1 VHYLVTGH
9 TGFKG
14 AWLVMLLN
22 ELGHEVSGIA
32 LDPEPDSLFES
43 ADVSELLTADFRQ
56 DIRDADATAKL
67 VRTCS
72 PDVVVHL
79 AAQPLVRR
87 SYFDPRE
94 TVETN
99 VIGTMNVL
107 DAVRGTKGV
116 QAQVIV
122 TTDKVYR
129 NVNQSAG
136 YLEADPLGGHDPYS
150 ASKAMADILTE
161 SWVKSFEGPPTATAR
176 AGNVIG
182 GGDMGSDR
190 LLPDLVRAF
199 RSGDVPYLRY
209 PDAVRPWQHVLD
221 CLNGYLALTTALLE
235 GRGHGA
241 WNFGPGDQG
250 LVTVGELADSVAQMW
265 GASAEWETTT
275 GEEPHEAHLLA
286 LNSRRAESELGW
298 QNRLDFSDAVAWTVS
313 WYQRVDAGESPR
325 QVTLEQ
331 IGDFLRLTG
340 KPKLEATP

>member
-14 AWLVMLLN
+14 AWLAMLLT

-43 ADVSELLTADFRQ
+43 ANVSELLTADVRQ
-56 DIRDADATAKL
+56 DIRDADATARL
-67 VRTCS
+67 VRACS

-79 AAQPLVRR
+79 AAQPLVRQ
-87 SYFDPRE
+87 SYIDPRG

-107 DAVRGTKGV
+107 DAVREVSGV
-116 QAQVIV
+116 KAQVIV

-129 NVNQSAG
+129 NVNQAAG
-136 YLEADPLGGHDPYS
+136 YVEADPLGGHDPYS

-161 SWVKSFEGPPTATAR
+161 SWVKSFAGPPTATAR

-182 GGDMGSDR
+182 GGDMSTDR
-190 LLPDLVRAF
+190 LLPDLIRAF
-199 RSGDVPYLRY
+199 RSGDVPNLRY

-221 CLNGYLALTTALLE
+221 CLNGYMHLTTALLE
-235 GRGHGA
+235 GRGLGA

-250 LVTVGELADSVAQMW
+250 LVTVGALADSVTKAW
-265 GASAEWETTT
+265 GTSTHWKTPG

-286 LNSRRAESELGW
+286 LDSGRAELELGW
-298 QNRLDFSDAVAWTVS
+298 RNSLNFSDAVAWTVS
-313 WYQRVDAGESPR
+313 WYQRIDAGESPR

-331 IGDFLRLTG
+331 IGDFLRLNE
-340 KPKLEATP
+340 KSRREATP